1 MLQEVL
7 DVISPQDTGCYVD
20 GTFGGGGYTRALLDS
35 SQCRVFAFDRDPS
48 AHRVSGNGA
57 FKRFP
62 ACHPGRSREA
72 AGDSRPR

>member
-48 AHRVSGNGA
+48 AHRVSGNGGGTVNPTGS
-57 FKRFP
+57 KTK
-62 ACHPGRSREA
+62 
-72 AGDSRPR
+72 